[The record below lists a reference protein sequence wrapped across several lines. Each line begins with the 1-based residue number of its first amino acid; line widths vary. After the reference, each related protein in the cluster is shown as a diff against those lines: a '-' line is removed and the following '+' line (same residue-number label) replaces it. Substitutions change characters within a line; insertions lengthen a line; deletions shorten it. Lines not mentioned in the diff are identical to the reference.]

1 MDKLKGLQPERV
13 MYYFEA
19 ISCIPRESANEKA
32 VSDYIKSVG
41 EKLGF
46 ETIQDA
52 NNNVIIKK
60 PASAGKV
67 DDDPVILQGHMDM
80 VCAKEK
86 DKVFDFDNDSIELIV
101 DGDFITADGTTL
113 GADNGIA
120 VAMILALLE
129 DAEAVHPRIEALF
142 TTEEETGMGGAI
154 NVDGKHFKG
163 KTLINVDSEE
173 EGIFTV
179 SCAGGVRIFFRQPYM
194 NLKNLYNR
202 SYEIEIIDLTGGHS
216 GIEIHEGRANS
227 IKLMG
232 RLLNR
237 IKRVAG
243 ISSLEGGEKMNAI
256 AKRAKAVI
264 SVNED
269 ITTTIQQIEPV
280 FKDEFRVTDPGLKI
294 TVTECEK
301 QKMMMNQTCMKNLI
315 NAMLLLPCGVQT
327 MSSDIEGLVESSNNV
342 GVLYTNEDFVIIESA
357 ARSSVKTL
365 KDEIVDRFYAV
376 GELTGAEIELQS
388 EYPSWPY
395 NPDSKVRETM
405 KQVYEKM
412 YGKKPEIMA
421 IHAGLETGIL
431 SERIGKIDMIS
442 MGPNMWN
449 VHTPNEKLSISSTER
464 TFVFLKEVLKVL

>member
-1 MDKLKGLQPERV
+1 

-194 NLKNLYNR
+194 NLKNLYNS

-237 IKRVAG
+237 IKSVAG
-243 ISSLEGGEKMNAI
+243 IS
-256 AKRAKAVI
+256 R
-264 SVNED
+264 
-269 ITTTIQQIEPV
+269 
-280 FKDEFRVTDPGLKI
+280 RV
-294 TVTECEK
+294 
-301 QKMMMNQTCMKNLI
+301 
-315 NAMLLLPCGVQT
+315 
-327 MSSDIEGLVESSNNV
+327 SS
-342 GVLYTNEDFVIIESA
+342 
-357 ARSSVKTL
+357 
-365 KDEIVDRFYAV
+365 
-376 GELTGAEIELQS
+376 
-388 EYPSWPY
+388 
-395 NPDSKVRETM
+395 
-405 KQVYEKM
+405 
-412 YGKKPEIMA
+412 
-421 IHAGLETGIL
+421 
-431 SERIGKIDMIS
+431 
-442 MGPNMWN
+442 
-449 VHTPNEKLSISSTER
+449 KLSPLLF
-464 TFVFLKEVLKVL
+464 FVLIFPHNPLMTSDG